1 MDIKIEHLGFC
12 FGEREV
18 FTDFSMDVPGG
29 AILCLMGESGC
40 GKTTLLRLLSGRL
53 KACAGRITGTDGQRI
68 SMVFQE
74 DRLCEDFSAKVNVK
88 LGCCRGC
95 YPNHAPVSEATVLA
109 HLDAVGLSDMSDKR
123 VSELSGGMKRRV
135 AIVRAVLS
143 DSDLL
148 LMDEPFT
155 GLDAATKQ
163 QVIRYVLREK
173 CGRTLL
179 VVTHDADEA
188 AALGGTI
195 IRLPS
200 PTAEETI

>member
-1 MDIKIEHLGFC
+1 MDIKIEHLGFR

-53 KACAGRITGTDGQRI
+53 TARAGKITGTDGQRI

-95 YPNHAPVSEATVLA
+95 YPNHAPVNEAAVLA

-148 LMDEPFT
+148 FMDEPFT

-173 CGRTLL
+173 GGRTLL
-179 VVTHDADEA
+179 TVTHDADEA

>member
-1 MDIKIEHLGFC
+1 MDIKIEHLGFRY
-12 FGEREV
+12 GEREI
-18 FTDFSMDVPGG
+18 FTDFSMEVPGG
-29 AILCLMGESGC
+29 AILCIMGESGC

-53 KACAGRITGTDGQRI
+53 TACAGRITGTDGKRI
-68 SMVFQE
+68 SAVFQE

-88 LGCCRGC
+88 LGCSRGS
-95 YPNHAPVSEATVLA
+95 YPNHAPVSEAAVLA
-109 HLDAVGLSDMSDKR
+109 HLDAVGLSDVSDQR

-148 LMDEPFT
+148 FMDEPFT
-155 GLDAATKQ
+155 GLDDATKQ
-163 QVIRYVLREK
+163 QVIRYILREK
-173 CGRTLL
+173 GRRTLL
-179 VVTHDADEA
+179 AVTHDADEA

-200 PTAEETI
+200 LTAEATI

>member
-1 MDIKIEHLGFC
+1 MDIKIEHLGFR

-53 KACAGRITGTDGQRI
+53 TACAGRISGTHGQRI

-95 YPNHAPVSEATVLA
+95 YPNHAPVSEAAVLA

-200 PTAEETI
+200 PATKETI

>member
-1 MDIKIEHLGFC
+1 MDIKIEHLGFRY
-12 FGEREV
+12 GEREV

-53 KACAGRITGTDGQRI
+53 TACAGRISGTHGQRI

-95 YPNHAPVSEATVLA
+95 YPNHAPVSEAAVLA

-135 AIVRAVLS
+135 AIARAVLS

-173 CGRTLL
+173 GGRTLL
-179 VVTHDADEA
+179 AVTHDAGEA

-200 PTAEETI
+200 PATKETI

>member
-1 MDIKIEHLGFC
+1 MDIKIEHLGFRY
-12 FGEREV
+12 GEREV
-18 FTDFSMDVPGG
+18 FTDFSMEVPDG

-53 KACAGRITGTDGQRI
+53 TACAGRITGTDGQRI

-88 LGCCRGC
+88 LGCSRGC
-95 YPNHAPVSEATVLA
+95 YPNHAPVSEAAVLA

-155 GLDAATKQ
+155 GLDSATKQ

-173 CGRTLL
+173 GGRTLL
-179 VVTHDADEA
+179 AVTHDADEA

-195 IRLPS
+195 LRLPT
-200 PTAEETI
+200 PATEETI